1 MPFKLKLI
9 KNIKKHMANYN
20 KTSSEEEQD
29 NSRSVPNLYNPQ
41 KYQNLSKAKTTQIG
55 FFSDQYLPNNAAES
69 ALLPAAY
76 RQLFQRKFWWSQIT
90 SINEEALKSPDC
102 Q

>member
-41 KYQNLSKAKTTQIG
+41 KYQK
-55 FFSDQYLPNNAAES
+55 
-69 ALLPAAY
+69 
-76 RQLFQRKFWWSQIT
+76 SQ
-90 SINEEALKSPDC
+90 
-102 Q
+102 